1 MAARVFYGWN
11 IVIVCFLI
19 ALFGWGIGF
28 YGPGIYLVSL
38 RALHGWST
46 SLVSSAVTMY
56 YLLSATFIIFIAD
69 AFERFGPR
77 RVVPLGSLAMGAGVA
92 GLTIIMEPWQ
102 IYATF
107 VVMSVGWASMSGAA
121 INSIIAS
128 WFEQK
133 RGLAVSL
140 ARNGAKAA
148 AGCLLYRS

>member
-56 YLLSATFIIFIAD
+56 YLLSATFIIFIGD

-77 RVVPLGSLAMGAGVA
+77 RVVPLGSLAMGGRR
-92 GLTIIMEPWQ
+92 
-102 IYATF
+102 
-107 VVMSVGWASMSGAA
+107 GWAHHYYGT
-121 INSIIAS
+121 
-128 WFEQK
+128 
-133 RGLAVSL
+133 LADLCDICRHVGRL
-140 ARNGAKAA
+140 GVDERR
-148 AGCLLYRS
+148 CHQQHYCFMV